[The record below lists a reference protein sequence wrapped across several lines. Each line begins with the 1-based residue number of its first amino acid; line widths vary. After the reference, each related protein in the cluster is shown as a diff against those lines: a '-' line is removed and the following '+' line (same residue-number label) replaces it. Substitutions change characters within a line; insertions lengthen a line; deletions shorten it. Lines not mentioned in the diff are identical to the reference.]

1 MLRVGAHRNAG
12 AGQGVGARTKMQNFP
27 LDSVLAHKRVV
38 RDPGGQESKAR
49 PRLLR
54 LGQDAGLS

>member
-1 MLRVGAHRNAG
+1 MLGLGRGWGLERRC
-12 AGQGVGARTKMQNFP
+12 RTF
-27 LDSVLAHKRVV
+27 LVDSVLARKRVV

-49 PRLLR
+49 PRLPR